1 MSPSEFSLEVV
12 SFFLFVRSA
21 IPLFTIFSLSLP
33 SVPVWSTSEVCS
45 RFRSVFTFPT
55 VFRNNSSKFPQRNRL
70 SQRAERSSP
79 VQLEAKSYIT
89 TAPNRHTREHGPKCN
104 ARLQECHNALKRAP
118 YTESGVQRHDST
130 HTEDRPSVSWP
141 PFIKV
146 RGSQLPI
153 ETTPTKRNHSKSK
166 PTRHP
171 NLLTSERDAQRRYAR
186 PLPR

>member
-33 SVPVWSTSEVCS
+33 SVPVWSTSEVCL

-89 TAPNRHTREHGPKCN
+89 APNEHTRAHRPKCN
-104 ARLQECHNALKRAP
+104 ARLQECQNALKRAP
-118 YTESGVQRHDST
+118 YTESGVKRHDST
-130 HTEDRPSVSWP
+130 RPSVRFMP
-141 PFIKV
+141 PICQNA
-146 RGSQLPI
+146 RISASN
-153 ETTPTKRNHSKSK
+153 RNNSNQEK
-166 PTRHP
+166 P
-171 NLLTSERDAQRRYAR
+171 LQV
-186 PLPR
+186 